1 MSKLEEILEILH
13 YLNGYYS
20 SLFRV
25 FIGVEN
31 AIKSLMT
38 SNDIS
43 LEMKETFKYK
53 KGFLEIIDKETI
65 TTKISRLVVLSNAYL
80 DNSNKGLKVRIHT
93 IADVYYHMYMFICMD
108 GDSSVIVKNKDA
120 IIPIPNE
127 MQIFMD
133 KIQSD
138 IIIEMRLGYKSIE
151 SQVVSNYFKTQFQ
164 NDFKIK

>member
-1 MSKLEEILEILH
+1 
-13 YLNGYYS
+13 
-20 SLFRV
+20 
-25 FIGVEN
+25 
-31 AIKSLMT
+31 
-38 SNDIS
+38 
-43 LEMKETFKYK
+43 
-53 KGFLEIIDKETI
+53 
-65 TTKISRLVVLSNAYL
+65 
-80 DNSNKGLKVRIHT
+80 
-93 IADVYYHMYMFICMD
+93 MYMFICMD